1 MRPTGRASGDLRV
14 DPRAGHRDSGTEPEL
29 SEGSLDRV
37 AGDGTPTDAMQAAQL
52 RR

>member
-1 MRPTGRASGDLRV
+1 VATCRSTPG
-14 DPRAGHRDSGTEPEL
+14 AGHRDSGTEPEL